1 MDETSELE
9 RRLISEAPTL
19 DINRDDNGR
28 TVIRGY
34 AAVYQ
39 SDSKNLGG
47 FVERLSE
54 GCFDDV
60 LASNPDVFARFNHSD
75 DMILGRTTAG
85 TLRLFADEKGL
96 RYEIDP
102 PRSAAG
108 LVESLERGD
117 IRNSSF
123 AFRVK
128 PQDEAWTRDATG
140 MQIRTINRIDSLHDV
155 AVVAN
160 PAYSAAEAFVS
171 KRALSMVTPADE
183 SPVEEAELT
192 EDRAYENIDFTPPA
206 GVRAE
211 AQKGLDWRSEYGRG
225 GTEIGIARGRDLSN
239 GTKISPKTA
248 KRMKAYFDRHE
259 VDKQGEGYGQGEPG
273 YPSNGRIAWA
283 LWGGDPGYAWAKKL
297 VQQMEPEDTRSMEAE
312 SLDLTPAHVALH
324 EATEAIAEAVG
335 KWPQSGPNGAHY
347 MPESPF
353 AATGM
358 RCANCVMYEGG
369 GRCEAVEGEIE
380 ADGVC
385 KLWVIPAGK
394 LDMTRSIA
402 LSKAAGLNALL
413 LSNALHQSTGKR

>member
-19 DINRDDNGR
+19 EINRADNGR

-34 AAVYQ
+34 AAVHE

-47 FVERLSE
+47 FVERLSR

-85 TLRLFADEKGL
+85 TLRLFSDERGL

-128 PQDEAWTRDATG
+128 PQDEVWSRDATG

-160 PAYSAAEAFVS
+160 PAYSAADAFVS
-171 KRALSMVTPADE
+171 RRALSMVISADE
-183 SPVEEAELT
+183 SPSQEAEEALSLT
-192 EDRAYENIDFTPPA
+192 S
-206 GVRAE
+206 E
-211 AQKGLDWRSEYGRG
+211 A
-225 GTEIGIARGRDLSN
+225 
-239 GTKISPKTA
+239 
-248 KRMKAYFDRHE
+248 F
-259 VDKQGEGYGQGEPG
+259 
-273 YPSNGRIAWA
+273 
-283 LWGGDPGYAWAKKL
+283 
-297 VQQMEPEDTRSMEAE
+297 
-312 SLDLTPAHVALH
+312 DLTPADIELT
-324 EATEAIAEAVG
+324 ELTEADDV
-335 KWPQSGPNGAHY
+335 
-347 MPESPF
+347 
-353 AATGM
+353 
-358 RCANCVMYEGG
+358 
-369 GRCEAVEGEIE
+369 CELRVVPT
-380 ADGVC
+380 DN
-385 KLWVIPAGK
+385 

-413 LSNALHQSTGKR
+413 LSNALHQSTGRR

>member
-1 MDETSELE
+1 MDEACELE

-140 MQIRTINRIDSLHDV
+140 LQIRTINRIDSLHDV

-183 SPVEEAELT
+183 SPAHETEEA
-192 EDRAYENIDFTPPA
+192 F
-206 GVRAE
+206 
-211 AQKGLDWRSEYGRG
+211 
-225 GTEIGIARGRDLSN
+225 
-239 GTKISPKTA
+239 
-248 KRMKAYFDRHE
+248 
-259 VDKQGEGYGQGEPG
+259 
-273 YPSNGRIAWA
+273 
-283 LWGGDPGYAWAKKL
+283 
-297 VQQMEPEDTRSMEAE
+297 
-312 SLDLTPAHVALH
+312 DLTPANVALH

>member
-19 DINRDDNGR
+19 EINRDDNGR

-85 TLRLFADEKGL
+85 TLRLFADERGL

-128 PQDEAWTRDATG
+128 PQDEMWTRDAKG
-140 MQIRTINRIDSLHDV
+140 MQVRTINRIDSLHDV

-160 PAYSAAEAFVS
+160 PAYSAAEAYVS

-183 SPVEEAELT
+183 SPVEEAEEEFASEELALN
-192 EDRAYENIDFTPPA
+192 DRAYDNIDFEPPA

-211 AQKGLDWRSEYGRG
+211 AQQGLDWRSEYGRG

-239 GTKISPKTA
+239 GTKISPNTA
-248 KRMKAYFDRHE
+248 RRMKAYFDRHE
-259 VDKQGEGYGQGEPG
+259 VDKRAEGYRQGEPG

-283 LWGGDPGYAWAKKL
+283 LWSGDPGYSWSKKL
-297 VQQMEPEDTRSMEAE
+297 VMQMNAEDARSLEPEADE
-312 SLDLTPAHVALH
+312 VA
-324 EATEAIAEAVG
+324 TV
-335 KWPQSGPNGAHY
+335 
-347 MPESPF
+347 
-353 AATGM
+353 
-358 RCANCVMYEGG
+358 
-369 GRCEAVEGEIE
+369 
-380 ADGVC
+380 
-385 KLWVIPAGK
+385 
-394 LDMTRSIA
+394 DMTRSIA

-413 LSNALHQSTGKR
+413 LANALHQSTGKR